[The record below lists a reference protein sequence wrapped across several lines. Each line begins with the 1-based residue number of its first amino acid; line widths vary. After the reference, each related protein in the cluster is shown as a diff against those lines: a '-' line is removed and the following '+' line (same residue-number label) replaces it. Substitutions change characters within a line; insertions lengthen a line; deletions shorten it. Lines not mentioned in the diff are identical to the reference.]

1 MKSKSFLF
9 LLPYI
14 LNTTCSFRS
23 GGHADNDE
31 LSGFNRSQS
40 ESSTHSQH
48 DIEPVT
54 RKPKKLPLSSKKQQ
68 KTSLMQ
74 TKNSPK
80 KPMKLDKTDYYDNS
94 NNQPLNSNDQWDE
107 PTDNRH
113 QQYSNDNRRH
123 QQLHSHDLSTQKSN
137 RYNKQT
143 SIKTRNT
150 DRPQTG
156 IFKISKFS
164 FSYFFFSTSIIFI
177 A

>member
-14 LNTTCSFRS
+14 LNKLVSFRS
-23 GGHADNDE
+23 GGHAENDE
-31 LSGFNRSQS
+31 PSGFNRSQS
-40 ESSTHSQH
+40 ESSIQSQH
-48 DIEPVT
+48 DIEQVT

-68 KTSLMQ
+68 KSSLVQ
-74 TKNSPK
+74 TK
-80 KPMKLDKTDYYDNS
+80 KPLKLDNTDYYDNS
-94 NNQPLNSNDQWDE
+94 NNQPLNSNDQWDNWDE

-150 DRPQTG
+150 DRPQTSTLK
-156 IFKISKFS
+156 FLNFHFHIS
-164 FSYFFFSTSIIFI
+164 FFNQHHLY
-177 A
+177 